1 MDFMGNII
9 YNPDTETLEQLN
21 IGNLQLIQPKHGY
34 RFSVDAVL
42 LADFIT
48 LKPDDRLIDLGT
60 GSGIIPLL
68 ITALTPACK
77 IVGIELQE
85 RLARFARKNVTLN
98 ALDDRIQI
106 IHGDLKHTSQW
117 FRAGEFDVLCS
128 NPPYRKVG
136 TGRMN
141 PGTEHAI
148 ARHEIACQLSDLLTA
163 TKYLI
168 KPGGKIFLIYL
179 PERLSELLTGLQRY
193 NLESKRIRF
202 VHPSNETAASF
213 VLVEAHRDASPGVI
227 VLPPLVLY
235 RQENVYSDEAK
246 RILREK

>member
-1 MDFMGNII
+1 M
-9 YNPDTETLEQLN
+9 YNPDTETLEHLN
-21 IGNLQLIQPKHGY
+21 IGNLGFIQPKHGY
-34 RFSVDAVL
+34 RFSVDAIL

-48 LKPDDRLIDLGT
+48 VKPDDRLIDLGT
-60 GSGIIPLL
+60 GTGIIPLL
-68 ITALTPACK
+68 ITVLTPACK

-85 RLARFARKNVTLN
+85 RLARLARENVALN
-98 ALDDRIQI
+98 ALNDRIHI
-106 IHGDLKHTSQW
+106 IHGDLKQISRW

-141 PGTEHAI
+141 PETEQAI
-148 ARHEIACQLSDLLTA
+148 ARHEIACQFSDLLTA
-163 TKYLI
+163 AKYLI

-179 PERLSELLTGLQRY
+179 PERLSELLTELRKY
-193 NLESKRIRF
+193 NFESKRIRF
-202 VHPSNETAASF
+202 VHTSNATSASF
-213 VLVEAHRDASPGVI
+213 VLVEAHRDAAPGVI
-227 VLPPLVLY
+227 VLPPLFLY